1 MRAREIISFREHRRR
16 RCLVTAA
23 AAIAVSALALPAA
36 ARDDSVPRGEVA
48 ANPQLVTPLIPP
60 VPQPARRPSPTA
72 GMPDSRAMPIIPP
85 VPQPAVRPQRLAAI
99 SQAQQISLIPPVP
112 QPVTRRQWLAAL
124 SERELPVAAPRG
136 PQSLARDAESDR
148 LRACLKS
155 AARALLDRIEA
166 EFGAMKIISTC
177 RAGAR
182 IAGTGRISKHATG
195 EAIDFDAGSRKAD
208 VVRWLIA
215 NHTTGGTMTY
225 ADMSHIH
232 VDVGQHF
239 VALGARSGR

>member
-1 MRAREIISFREHRRR
+1 M
-16 RCLVTAA
+16 
-23 AAIAVSALALPAA
+23 
-36 ARDDSVPRGEVA
+36 
-48 ANPQLVTPLIPP
+48 
-60 VPQPARRPSPTA
+60 
-72 GMPDSRAMPIIPP
+72 
-85 VPQPAVRPQRLAAI
+85 
-99 SQAQQISLIPPVP
+99 
-112 QPVTRRQWLAAL
+112 
-124 SERELPVAAPRG
+124 
-136 PQSLARDAESDR
+136 PQSEH
-148 LRACLKS
+148 LRACLRP

-166 EFGAMKIISTC
+166 EFGPMKIISTC

-195 EAIDFDAGSRKAD
+195 DAIDFEAGSRKGD